1 MKMTIPSLFKQ
12 WDGSAAQSFLFFFVL
27 IKVDCVT
34 DSGPG
39 STAIQDNR

>member
-1 MKMTIPSLFKQ
+1 MTKPTLFKQ
-12 WDGSAAQSFLFFFVL
+12 WDGYGAQYVLLFFVL